1 MPEQEISNFREAEEA
16 IAVGSAVAEA
26 ARRTDVTD
34 QTLYSWR
41 SDCGGLRV
49 DQAARLKRL
58 ELENRRLQR
67 AAGDRGV
74 PSVLPEGEE

>member
-1 MPEQEISNFREAEEA
+1 M
-16 IAVGSAVAEA
+16 GSTVAEA

-58 ELENRRLQR
+58 ELKNRRLQR
-67 AAGDRGV
+67 AADDRGV
-74 PSVLPEGEE
+74 PSVLPEEEECNVY